1 MKRAWT
7 VQRSWLEQTNG
18 QRRWDHAYQ
27 CLLRWAQETGA
38 SRPSLLPSQEVSDE
52 SSTVHPGSDDPS
64 TTDADD

>member
-27 CLLRWAQETGA
+27 CLLRWAQETGGF
-38 SRPSLLPSQEVSDE
+38 SPLTFTLTGGIR
-52 SSTVHPGSDDPS
+52 
-64 TTDADD
+64 